1 MAKSTNIETIIRYS
15 GFKYIRNNN
24 NLFTLECKDTH
35 QTFTANYW
43 QVNDNEW
50 ALSIEH
56 DFDFSEKHK
65 KYIEKIIRWAGE
77 KMPNLVVSVVD
88 LREDDTT
95 DEQRNIELTDEESE
109 KILQD

>member
-15 GFKYIRNNN
+15 GFKYIRNN

-43 QVNDNEW
+43 QVNANEW

-65 KYIEKIIRWAGE
+65 KYIEKIIHWAGE